1 MKPLSWRSLLLAAGF
16 AFVLAGCESPTPRPM
31 GSGASMD
38 DTGDVI
44 GNVPETTDSGG
55 GIPEKDRLD
64 LRGGVEYGAW
74 RAIHF
79 DFDSAVVR
87 EEDRGLLEEIAQW
100 CKENPDQKLMVA
112 GHCDERGTI
121 EYNRA
126 LGQRRAAA
134 ARDYL
139 IRLGASSKQVGTVS
153 YGEDQPVDPGH
164 NEEAWTKNRR
174 GEFGKVP

>member
-74 RAIHF
+74 RA
-79 DFDSAVVR
+79 
-87 EEDRGLLEEIAQW
+87 
-100 CKENPDQKLMVA
+100 
-112 GHCDERGTI
+112 
-121 EYNRA
+121 
-126 LGQRRAAA
+126 RRFG
-134 ARDYL
+134 RCWGGRRWPTPS
-139 IRLGASSKQVGTVS
+139 ITPSPPS
-153 YGEDQPVDPGH
+153 
-164 NEEAWTKNRR
+164 AWT
-174 GEFGKVP
+174 